1 MQTTTTTGDKT
12 PVTGGLVD
20 LVHAVRGD
28 VGLDVVHALRGD
40 VGAEMMVV
48 DVLAGAETSGTVQ
61 DLINTSDKMRFEK
74 LFFRQ
79 K

>member
-40 VGAEMMVV
+40 VGAKMMAN
-48 DVLAGAETSGTVQ
+48 VLAWAETSGTVQ